1 MLSISEKLCLF
12 QILILFNI
20 FYSTAGDRK
29 SVVKGKSVK
38 ISVDLGGRRIIK
50 KNKNDRILAF
60 MDNGPIVKGHTL
72 VIPKEY
78 FDYIVETRAE
88 LLCDMAAVIYC
99 FSSRRRHTRFLNVIG
114 VQTCA
119 LPICLNSSHIQKSR
133 MPSSACDWSSDRSEE
148 HTSESSPIQNL
159 VCRLLLEI
167 GRASV

>member
-50 KNKNDRILAF
+50 KKKEKSAVARVEDKTIISPEKIRNDY
-60 MDNGPIVKGHTL
+60 L
-72 VIPKEY
+72 VAGVRKKVCDLSDP
-78 FDYIVETRAE
+78 VG
-88 LLCDMAAVIYC
+88 LLVFF
-99 FSSRRRHTRFLNVIG
+99 FSSRRRHTRFLNVTG

-119 LPICLNSSHIQKSR
+119 LPI
-133 MPSSACDWSSDRSEE
+133 
-148 HTSESSPIQNL
+148 
-159 VCRLLLEI
+159 
-167 GRASV
+167 

>member
-50 KNKNDRILAF
+50 KKKGTCICKSIERRRTCVRVFSMAAFWILFGCSLLVLAF
-60 MDNGPIVKGHTL
+60 
-72 VIPKEY
+72 
-78 FDYIVETRAE
+78 F
-88 LLCDMAAVIYC
+88 
-99 FSSRRRHTRFLNVIG
+99 FSSRRRHTRFLNVTG

-119 LPICLNSSHIQKSR
+119 LPI
-133 MPSSACDWSSDRSEE
+133 
-148 HTSESSPIQNL
+148 
-159 VCRLLLEI
+159 
-167 GRASV
+167 